1 MTAPPTPPQG
11 GGPPKPP
18 PQGAGPRAVET
29 PAQKNAR
36 LAAAL
41 GITVPYLGR
50 RPHEVSN
57 PIQPASFTPARDAVV
72 EYSFEWWF
80 NYFWSE
86 GRRGG
91 TSKATP
97 AEARQF
103 WAVATRMFTADSM
116 PANAAEA
123 SQINIA
129 GSGMKLLP
137 AAHLLDDA
145 TKRSVLHDLLVLGFE
160 EFPMAFR
167 ETAESM
173 FAHQVTM
180 PAAHAQNQITF
191 SIALGYRSDSRTW
204 AAIQAQGIKAR
215 SHVPVL
221 VQSMNMSQPWHP
233 FSDVNTAN
241 KLWFRRG
248 AEDNCLHS
256 VISIATKLDD
266 AMYFPR
272 IDDGSIY
279 KFRGQMQNGDLFA
292 RWTPNVNQAALA
304 TRASICKVMLGT
316 GQECYLIGSR
326 TSILVFAFPPNFMA
340 ANTESYQRHLGAAS
354 PFPER
359 GVGEVDSNY
368 VLAILEVYR
377 VHHGATADDGQTNF
391 IKTITETKVDD
402 TQLKAVLLTDDAVA
416 AFRAYIAGLRARID
430 QPHVYPKDKAGFTV
444 VRLLNDDAYGPAF
457 RSNMGGIIKY

>member
-1 MTAPPTPPQG
+1 MTAPPP
-11 GGPPKPP
+11 PPK
-18 PQGAGPRAVET
+18 GVPRAVET
-29 PAQKNAR
+29 PAQKNTR
-36 LAAAL
+36 LANAL
-41 GITVPYLGR
+41 GVTEDYLGR
-50 RPHEVSN
+50 RPHEISN
-57 PIQPASFTPARDAVV
+57 PIQPASFTPPRDAVV

-91 TSKATP
+91 FGTASND
-97 AEARQF
+97 EARRF

-116 PANAAEA
+116 PANAGQS
-123 SQINIA
+123 SQINES
-129 GSGMKLLP
+129 GRGMKLKP
-137 AAHLLDDA
+137 AALALDDG
-145 TKRSVLHDLLVLGFE
+145 TKRQVLRDLLVLGFE

-167 ETAESM
+167 ETAESL

-180 PAAHAQNQITF
+180 PAVQANNQVTF
-191 SIALGYRSDSRTW
+191 SIALGYRSDSRSW

-221 VQSMNMSQPWHP
+221 VQSMNMADPWHP
-233 FSDVNTAN
+233 FSDIDTAN

-256 VISIATKLDD
+256 VISIASKLDD

-279 KFRGQMQNGDLFA
+279 KFRSQMPAAGDLFV
-292 RWTPNVNQAALA
+292 RWTPVIDQSAKT
-304 TRASICKVMLGT
+304 TRASLCKVMLGS

-368 VLAILEVYR
+368 VLAILDVYR

-391 IKTITETKVDD
+391 IKGIQETKGDD
-402 TQLKAVLLTDDAVA
+402 VTLKAVLLTDDAVA
-416 AFRAYIAGLRARID
+416 AFRAYIAGLRAKID
-430 QPHVYPKDKAGFTV
+430 QPHVYPKDKAGFSVT
-444 VRLLNDDAYGPAF
+444 RLISDDAFAAPF
-457 RSNMGGIIKY
+457 QNRLGGIVKY

>member
-1 MTAPPTPPQG
+1 MTAPPP
-11 GGPPKPP
+11 PPK
-18 PQGAGPRAVET
+18 GAARAVET
-29 PAQKNAR
+29 TAQKNTR
-36 LAAAL
+36 LANAL
-41 GITVPYLGR
+41 GVTEDYLGR

-91 TSKATP
+91 GGGA
-97 AEARQF
+97 ANDEARRF

-116 PANAAEA
+116 PANAGQS
-123 SQINIA
+123 SQINEGA
-129 GSGMKLLP
+129 RGLKLKP
-137 AAHLLDDA
+137 AALMLDDG
-145 TKRSVLHDLLVLGFE
+145 TKRQLLHDLLALGFE

-167 ETAESM
+167 ETAESL

-180 PAAHAQNQITF
+180 PAVQANNQVTF
-191 SIALGYRSDSRTW
+191 SISLGYRSDSRSW
-204 AAIQAQGIKAR
+204 GAIQAQGIKAR

-233 FSDVNTAN
+233 FSDINTAN

-256 VISIATKLDD
+256 VISIASKLDD

-279 KFRGQMQNGDLFA
+279 KFRSQMQGGGDLFV
-292 RWTPNVNQAALA
+292 RWTPVVDQSAKT
-304 TRASICKVMLGT
+304 TRASLCKVMLGS
-316 GQECYLIGSR
+316 GEECYLIGSR

-368 VLAILEVYR
+368 VLAILDVYR
-377 VHHGATADDGQTNF
+377 VHHGATADEGQTNF
-391 IKTITETKVDD
+391 IKGITETKGDD
-402 TQLKAVLLTDDAVA
+402 VALKAVLLTDDAVA
-416 AFRAYIAGLRARID
+416 AFRAYIAGLRAKID
-430 QPHVYPKDKAGFTV
+430 QPHVYPKDKAGFSVT
-444 VRLLNDDAYGPAF
+444 RLISDDAFAAAF
-457 RSNMGGIIKY
+457 RNRLGGIVKY

>member
-1 MTAPPTPPQG
+1 M
-11 GGPPKPP
+11 
-18 PQGAGPRAVET
+18 GAQRPVET

-36 LAAAL
+36 LANAL
-41 GITVPYLGR
+41 GVTEDYLNR
-50 RPHEVSN
+50 RPHEISN
-57 PIQPASFTPARDAVV
+57 PIQPSSFTPERTEVA

-91 TSKATP
+91 TSKASNDET
-97 AEARQF
+97 RRF
-103 WAVATRMFTADSM
+103 WAVASRMFTAASM
-116 PANAAEA
+116 PANANES
-123 SQINIA
+123 SQINV
-129 GSGMKLLP
+129 GGRGMKLKP
-137 AAHLLDDA
+137 AAQTLDDA
-145 TKRSVLHDLLVLGFE
+145 TKQQVLRDLLVLGFE

-167 ETAESM
+167 ETAESL

-180 PAAHAQNQITF
+180 PAVHANNQITF
-191 SIALGYRSDSRTW
+191 SIALGYRSDSRSW
-204 AAIQAQGIKAR
+204 GAIQAQGIKAR

-221 VQSMNMSQPWHP
+221 VQSMNMAQPWHP
-233 FSDVNTAN
+233 FSDIDTAN

-256 VISIATKLDD
+256 VISIASKLDD

-279 KFRGQMQNGDLFA
+279 KFKSQIAAAGNLFV
-292 RWTPNVNQAALA
+292 RWTPPIDQAAK
-304 TRASICKVMLGT
+304 TSRASLCKVVLGT
-316 GQECYLIGSR
+316 GEECYLIGSR

-368 VLAILEVYR
+368 VLAILDVYR

-391 IKTITETKVDD
+391 IKSITETKADD
-402 TQLKAVLLTDDAVA
+402 VALKAVLLTDDAVA
-416 AFRAYIAGLRARID
+416 AFRAYIAGLRAKID
-430 QPHVYPKDKAGFTV
+430 QPYVYPKDKAGFSV
-444 VRLLNDDAYGPAF
+444 SRLTNDDAFGAAF
-457 RSNMGGIIKY
+457 RNQLGGIVKY